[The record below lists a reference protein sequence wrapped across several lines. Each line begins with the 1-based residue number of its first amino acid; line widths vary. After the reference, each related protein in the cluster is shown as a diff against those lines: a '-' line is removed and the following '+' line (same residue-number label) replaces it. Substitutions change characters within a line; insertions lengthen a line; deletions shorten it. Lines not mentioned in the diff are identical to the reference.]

1 MDECAWKC
9 DEYVCVRTVRRSC
22 LGGKLGG
29 GHSETMMRGRVFER
43 CIKFFV
49 LSQMT
54 CTYKQKL
61 KIYTVIEEDIPTVD
75 VPVSRSQR

>member
-1 MDECAWKC
+1 
-9 DEYVCVRTVRRSC
+9 
-22 LGGKLGG
+22 
-29 GHSETMMRGRVFER
+29 MRGRVFER